1 MKNEHEIVYSLNIED
16 IQTVAT
22 DEFRRELT
30 EDEVDNVRDLIG
42 EYINWYEAIFHSIRE
57 ITVLR
62 LESK

>member
-1 MKNEHEIVYSLNIED
+1 MENRDESVYSLNIED

-22 DEFRRELT
+22 EEFSRELT
-30 EDEVDNVRDLIG
+30 EDEIDKVRDLVG

-57 ITVLR
+57 ITDLR